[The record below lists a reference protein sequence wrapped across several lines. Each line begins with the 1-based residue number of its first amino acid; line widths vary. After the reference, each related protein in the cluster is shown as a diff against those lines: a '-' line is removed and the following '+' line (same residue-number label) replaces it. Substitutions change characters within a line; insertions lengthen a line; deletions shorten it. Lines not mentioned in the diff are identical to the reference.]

1 MGEGRFS
8 RREAIRGRLLG
19 GLLNSFGESLKE
31 VQDGLG
37 GVLQQASPSPP
48 PPPMP
53 SLPVLHRPPGAIE
66 ELAFV
71 AQCTKCDACL
81 RACPAEA
88 ISHAEGFFGKAAGTP
103 VIDVKLAACTMC
115 DERACVVA
123 CEAEGTGVLSSLLE
137 PQMGTARIH
146 PSRCVVYRGDSCEAC
161 FDSCPVEGAIYGRGT
176 QPVIDAVVCVGCGM
190 CVQACPVE
198 PGAVSVVP
206 RRDRPPKPGPAEEQC
221 VV

>member
-1 MGEGRFS
+1 MGDGGFS

-19 GLLNSFGESLKE
+19 GLLNTLGESLRE
-31 VQDGLG
+31 VQEGF
-37 GVLQQASPSPP
+37 GVGPKSPP
-48 PPPMP
+48 PPLPPPLPSAP

-71 AQCTKCDACL
+71 AQCTRCDACL

-88 ISHAEGFFGKAAGTP
+88 IVHAEGFFGKAAGTP
-103 VIDVKLAACTMC
+103 VIDPKRVACSLC
-115 DERACVVA
+115 EERSCIVA

-137 PQMGTARIH
+137 PKMGTAMIH

-161 FDSCPVEGAIYGRGT
+161 FDSCPVEGAIYGKGT
-176 QPVIDAVVCVGCGM
+176 QPMVDAAVCVGCGM

-198 PGAVSVVP
+198 PGAVSIVP
-206 RRDRPPKPGPAEEQC
+206 ISTRPAKPETPAAG
-221 VV
+221 